1 MESRL
6 PKKESH
12 EKLRGPVLPCF
23 LGRTGVV
30 FGTAYSVF
38 LKKIII
44 QVCYQNAFSLE
55 RGGLIEQT
63 INFFNGIF
71 AEREVYVLS

>member
-1 MESRL
+1 VDQFC
-6 PKKESH
+6 
-12 EKLRGPVLPCF
+12 PVF
-23 LGRTGVV
+23 LEEQGWSLARHIL
-30 FGTAYSVF
+30 FF

-71 AEREVYVLS
+71 AERKVYVLS